1 MQTLTQNPNTV
12 QSTAVKRLGVIAGD
26 GKLPELLAKR
36 AREKGYDI
44 VSLAMS
50 PEAKARLSPHSEVVV
65 EIFPGQLGRNVKHL
79 KEHKCDSVVFCGK
92 VPKLDMLKNV
102 TKIDWT
108 AIRELSRLP
117 DFKDDTIQRAI
128 GDFVEFEGF
137 KVLTQTEFLSHLYQE
152 VGVLTKNKP
161 DAMQYAD
168 IDFGFKI
175 AKESARLEIGQTLVV
190 HDRMVIAVEAAEGTD
205 RTIQRGVA
213 INKGPVTVIK
223 VARPVQDERFD
234 IPTVGMSTLQ
244 SMISPKK
251 QGGVLCI
258 EAGQILMVEQEEMIQ
273 FADRNEMVIVAV

>member
-1 MQTLTQNPNTV
+1 MQTLTQNTSPP
-12 QSTAVKRLGVIAGD
+12 QSTACKRLGVIAGD

-36 AREKGYDI
+36 AREKGMVV

-50 PEAKARLSPHSEVVV
+50 AEAKARLTPHSEQVY
-65 EIFPGQLGRNVKHL
+65 EIFPGQIGRNL
-79 KEHKCDSVVFCGK
+79 KLLRENKCDSVVFCGK

-102 TKIDWT
+102 TKIDWV

-117 DFKDDTIQRAI
+117 DFKDDTIQRHI
-128 GDFVEFEGF
+128 GDWMELEGF

-161 DAMQYAD
+161 DAFQYAD

-190 HDRMVIAVEAAEGTD
+190 YDRMVIAVEAAEGTD
-205 RTIQRGVA
+205 RTIQRAVQ

-223 VARPVQDERFD
+223 VARPIQDQRFD

-244 SMISPKK
+244 AMLGSKL
-251 QGGVLCI
+251 GGVLAI
-258 EAGQILMVEQEEMIQ
+258 EAGQILMVDEQAMIE
-273 FADRNEMVIVAV
+273 FANRNEIVIVAV